1 MHEYKLQQGLVT
13 PRPNRCDFYAQTIRP
28 TSSLSLASLLGSSS
42 CHMLQRLSH
51 QLLPAEMD
59 RSTQPQSREGG
70 VQPYGF
76 GRAAGSYDPLVRF
89 FLFLVNLRQS
99 KVVTYA
105 VVPWSLGTCWWHHS
119 LTSSMSTESLS
130 SSLLSLFSLS

>member
-89 FLFLVNLRQS
+89 FLFLVNLLVAPLSHLLNVYRELV
-99 KVVTYA
+99 VVTA
-105 VVPWSLGTCWWHHS
+105 LA
-119 LTSSMSTESLS
+119 LLA
-130 SSLLSLFSLS
+130 LLSFDLSLHLVGLYLLSP